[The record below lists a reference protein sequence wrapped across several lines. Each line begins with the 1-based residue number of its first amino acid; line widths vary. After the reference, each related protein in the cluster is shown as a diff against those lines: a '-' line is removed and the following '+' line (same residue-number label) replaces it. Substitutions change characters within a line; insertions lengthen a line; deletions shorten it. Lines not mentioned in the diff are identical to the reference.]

1 MRVISGIYKGKNI
14 LGFDIDGTRPTMD
27 RVKESMFAMVQDNI
41 KDKVVLDLFSG
52 SGSLGIEALS
62 NGAKMC
68 YFNDSNKIA
77 YNTILKNTKDIKNKV
92 ILNYDFKSALKY
104 FKESNI
110 KFDLILLDP
119 PYKNNL
125 LNESLK
131 LISEYNLLNDLGIVV
146 CEFEKYIIDTNL
158 DLIKSKKYGSKS
170 VKIYKVVNNK
180 LKNAK
185 KKQFFNFFLKKKR
198 FFEFFF
204 VYN

>member
-92 ILNYDFKSALKY
+92 I
-104 FKESNI
+104 
-110 KFDLILLDP
+110 
-119 PYKNNL
+119 
-125 LNESLK
+125 K
-131 LISEYNLLNDLGIVV
+131 L
-146 CEFEKYIIDTNL
+146 
-158 DLIKSKKYGSKS
+158 
-170 VKIYKVVNNK
+170 
-180 LKNAK
+180 
-185 KKQFFNFFLKKKR
+185 
-198 FFEFFF
+198 
-204 VYN
+204 